1 MCVIYYLLAKYANS
15 LKYLGLHL
23 DEMLRW
29 NEHAQRTRNKM
40 LVVIYKF
47 SQIRNCMDL
56 STAKLYYISMIRPQ
70 LEYAAAVLFNMSATN
85 MKMFETLQNKCMRIV
100 AVAVDRTKSK
110 VLRKQLNIPT
120 LASRRKYLF
129 LCEFYKLSNN
139 IIPSITYQA
148 HIRTISINLRS
159 TSVSNYQV
167 PRMNKS
173 VGQRSLSYLGPRTYN
188 DLPNSIRSSKTVRM
202 FKKLLREHLLDTT
215 L

>member
-1 MCVIYYLLAKYANS
+1 
-15 LKYLGLHL
+15 
-23 DEMLRW
+23 
-29 NEHAQRTRNKM
+29 
-40 LVVIYKF
+40 
-47 SQIRNCMDL
+47 
-56 STAKLYYISMIRPQ
+56 MIRPQ

-85 MKMFETLQNKCMRIV
+85 VKKFETLQNKCMRIV

-129 LCEFYKLSNN
+129 VCEFYELSNN

-173 VGQRSLSYLGPRTYN
+173 VGRRSLSYLGPRTYN

-202 FKKLLREHLLDTT
+202 LKKLLREHLLDTP

>member
-1 MCVIYYLLAKYANS
+1 
-15 LKYLGLHL
+15 
-23 DEMLRW
+23 
-29 NEHAQRTRNKM
+29 
-40 LVVIYKF
+40 
-47 SQIRNCMDL
+47 MDL
-56 STAKLYYISMIRPQ
+56 PTAKLYYISMIRPQ

-129 LCEFYKLSNN
+129 VCEFYKLSNN

-159 TSVSNYQV
+159 TSVSNCQV

-188 DLPNSIRSSKTVRM
+188 DLPNSIRSSKTVRV

>member
-1 MCVIYYLLAKYANS
+1 
-15 LKYLGLHL
+15 
-23 DEMLRW
+23 MLRW
-29 NEHAQRTRNKM
+29 NEHAKRIRNKM

-47 SQIRNCMDL
+47 SQIWNCMDL

-100 AVAVDRTKSK
+100 AVAI
-110 VLRKQLNIPT
+110 IPT

-129 LCEFYKLSNN
+129 LSEFYKLSNN